1 MSINKNINPQV
12 RGDTAMN
19 LGQIRAVASRQPY
32 LGGCWVTS
40 TRKNLRCAAGTDGL
54 SYKSAGVD
62 IEAGNELVRR
72 IQKLNP
78 NIGGFSGMV
87 PFGEFVVSRWSC
99 LLVSLLMMLCQL
111 FTM

>member
-1 MSINKNINPQV
+1 MKFQLQKIPGTKTCTRA
-12 RGDTAMN
+12 RG
-19 LGQIRAVASRQPY
+19 
-32 LGGCWVTS
+32 
-40 TRKNLRCAAGTDGL
+40 TRLVCKAENGGL

-87 PFGEFVVSRWSC
+87 PFGTCSD
-99 LLVSLLMMLCQL
+99 
-111 FTM
+111 T

>member
-1 MSINKNINPQV
+1 MIHTHTTFRTVIVENPLAV
-12 RGDTAMN
+12 RRT
-19 LGQIRAVASRQPY
+19 QK
-32 LGGCWVTS
+32 VTQRVR
-40 TRKNLRCAAGTDGL
+40 TVRCRGAGSDGL

-87 PFGEFVVSRWSC
+87 PFGSCC
-99 LLVSLLMMLCQL
+99 LLLALSCVRLDFLTLHVRVFVC
-111 FTM
+111 FR